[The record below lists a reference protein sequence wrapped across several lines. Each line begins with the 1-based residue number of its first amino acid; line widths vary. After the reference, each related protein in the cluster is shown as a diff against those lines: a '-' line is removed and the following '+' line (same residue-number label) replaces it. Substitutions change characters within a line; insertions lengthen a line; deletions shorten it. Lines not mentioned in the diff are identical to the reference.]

1 MAAVE
6 AEAPAPSIPQSALDK
21 LVALYRWEGFRQAVR
36 VALAMVVAYYI
47 SLSMGWDRPQWA
59 GLAVALCSLA
69 TVGDSINKGLLRILG
84 TFLAGGI
91 ALMLAALF
99 PQDRWAYLL
108 VATLY
113 IAFCSYMM
121 ASTSRWYFWFIGG
134 YVMALLAMAGGPEG
148 STLFETTVLRLQ
160 QTTMGLVVYM
170 IIANVLWPVRAAP
183 VFDRALSQVLMA
195 QRGLFKRY
203 RAQLAGAVADD
214 EVGKLR
220 AEAAHVVSELPSI
233 QNSAEL
239 DSFDVWD
246 KRHQWRRCV
255 ADLADLN
262 DALESTHYAISDLTG
277 VELATLTPRLDNA
290 AEEIETRF
298 AQIQRMI
305 DGDPPRQ
312 KPRKIGDMVDSAAL
326 EPLTHFNRAAVLIFL
341 DLLERLDRISRR
353 LFDTVADIRG
363 FGPKTTPT
371 TEALSGGPSAFD
383 PDRLSAALRTFVAL
397 WAILLAC
404 IYVPGLPMPPGVV
417 PMTAAIAIQLSIFPY
432 MALSATVIPGLGATA
447 LAWLFHVFVMPHL
460 HSYIGLGAG
469 IFLVIFLVMILMA
482 KPQYALGRPIVTSF
496 FVMVILVQNEQTY
509 NPVFAMNYGIAFILA
524 LTAVWIAGLFPISFS
539 PRPAFLGRLE
549 RFFTSCRRLT
559 ESVRGVGEGTRS
571 SFALAYHILIARYHP
586 GKIRPWIARQPA
598 VAEGRIDR
606 DRLYALADSLE
617 MLSAR
622 LRHLVDLRD
631 LHQADE
637 LRNEL
642 RGDVRSW
649 RLAIQEILGQLAQ
662 DPKLVDAQ
670 ALRERLDSKLAR
682 LTKRIESTINGL
694 PVNAVTTN
702 ELMNMF
708 RLLGGYRGV
717 SEAIVVVAERA
728 GDIDWDAIREE
739 RF

>member
-1 MAAVE
+1 MAAYE
-6 AEAPAPSIPQSALDK
+6 AQAVGPSVPQSGIDK
-21 LVALYRWEGFRQAVR
+21 LVAFYRWEGFRQAVR
-36 VALAMVVAYYI
+36 VALAMAIAYYI

-84 TFLAGGI
+84 TFLAGGV
-91 ALMLAALF
+91 ALILAALF

-148 STLFETTVLRLQ
+148 STLFETIVLRLQ
-160 QTTMGLVVYM
+160 QTTMGLVVYL
-170 IIANVLWPVRAAP
+170 IVANVLWPVKAAP
-183 VFDRALSQVLMA
+183 VFDRAVAKVLVA
-195 QRGLFKRY
+195 QRSLFTRC
-203 RAQLAGAVADD
+203 RAQIASAIADD
-214 EVGKLR
+214 ETAKLR
-220 AEAAHVVSELPSI
+220 AEAARAVSELPSI

-262 DALESTHYAISDLTG
+262 EALESTRHAIRDLKDLD
-277 VELATLTPRLDNA
+277 VATLAPGLDNA
-290 AEEIETRF
+290 TEEIEARL
-298 AQIQRMI
+298 AQVERMV
-305 DGDPPRQ
+305 DGDPPQQ
-312 KPRKIGDMVDSAAL
+312 KPRQIREMADGAAL
-326 EPLTHFNRAAVLIFL
+326 KALTHFDRAAMLIFL
-341 DLLERLDRISRR
+341 DLIGRIDFLSRR

-363 FGPKTTPT
+363 FGPKTTP
-371 TEALSGGPSAFD
+371 EIIGLAGRPSAFD
-383 PDRLSAALRTFVAL
+383 TDRLAAALRTFVAL

-432 MALSATVIPGLGATA
+432 LPLSATVIPGLGATA
-447 LAWLFHVFVMPHL
+447 LAWLFHVFAMPHL
-460 HSYIGLGAG
+460 HSFVGLGGG
-469 IFLVIFLVMILMA
+469 IFLVIFLVMLLMA

-509 NPVFAMNYGIAFILA
+509 SPLFAMNYGIAFVLA
-524 LTAVWIAGLFPISFS
+524 LTAVWLAGLFPVSFS
-539 PRPAFLGRLE
+539 PRPAFLGRLQ

-559 ESVRGVGEGTRS
+559 ESVRGVGEGTGP
-571 SFALAYHILIARYHP
+571 SFALAFHILAARHHP
-586 GKIRPWIARQPA
+586 AKIRPWIARQPA
-598 VAEGRIDR
+598 VAAGWVDR

-617 MLSAR
+617 MLSLR

-642 RGDVRSW
+642 RDDVRSW
-649 RLAIQEILGQLAQ
+649 RLSIQEILGQLAQ
-662 DPKLVDAQ
+662 DPKLVDAT
-670 ALRERLDSKLAR
+670 ALRERLNSKLAR
-682 LTKRIESTINGL
+682 LTERIESTINGL
-694 PVNAVTTN
+694 PENAVTTT

-708 RLLGGYRGV
+708 RLLGGYRGL